1 MRICY
6 KAGNVTYNTNYY
18 SVITDSVEI
27 RIWFLTDEI
36 IRIRAGF
43 DGDWDEASYSLAM
56 TAWDSRTD
64 EFLKGYRKRVEVAY
78 SELVDGADKAVICG
92 SKLRIEIEK
101 NPFRICVY
109 DKDGTLLHAD
119 ITDLAYREDSNKRRI
134 HTSQIEADDYF
145 YGFGEK
151 GGDINK
157 AEKYMNMAPGDAMG
171 YNPKETDSLYKHI
184 PFYIKLSG
192 STHKAVGYFYHT
204 TAECDFN
211 MGREKRNYWH
221 RYSSFRSDAGDID
234 LFLIAGPS
242 IGEVISR
249 YTDLTGKSIL
259 LPKAALGYLGSSMYY
274 PELPKDCDDAILEFI
289 DTTREE
295 GIPVDGFQLSSGY
308 CAVETE
314 QGIKRC
320 SFTWN
325 YKRFKNPEE
334 WFAKMK
340 EKGIVVSPN
349 VKPGMLLVHPYL
361 EDMKKKDM
369 FVYDSI
375 KDEPGKGTWW
385 GGTGIFVDFT
395 KEQTREYWKEYL
407 KEGLIKY
414 GCESVWNDNCEY
426 DSMVDKDAR
435 VYFEGKGSTIGEL
448 KPVMSNIM
456 CQLSN
461 EAVTEYNENIRPF
474 SVCRS
479 GHAGIQRYAQV
490 WAGDNLTCWDAL
502 KYNIATILGMGLSGV
517 ANHGCDVGGFYGESP
532 EPELFVRWVQ
542 NGVFM
547 PRFSIHSVNTD
558 NTVTEP
564 WMYSGMKDYI
574 RTAIKLRYSMSPYL
588 YSLEY
593 RAHKTG
599 LPIMQPMFMVFQN
612 DSNTYNE
619 GVDFMWGDSLLVANV
634 VEKGAEIR
642 EVYLPDTGDKNIR
655 FYDYYTRN
663 EYEGGQ
669 TIKVPVDI
677 SSIPMFIKSGAIIP
691 MAANEL
697 NNLMNDKVDSL
708 HIIMAPDIDS
718 SFTIYDDDGKTN
730 DYKNGSYLKTDISVK
745 AGAKTYIDFEY
756 EGSYEN
762 TVETME
768 LDVIHREK
776 APFYVQLDGKE
787 VPHFLHRRKYE
798 ESDIGW
804 YYSQTKKSVQVKYP
818 NPKKNHQVLISF
830 EVFDMIGM

>member
-1 MRICY
+1 M
-6 KAGNVTYNTNYY
+6 
-18 SVITDSVEI
+18 
-27 RIWFLTDEI
+27 
-36 IRIRAGF
+36 
-43 DGDWDEASYSLAM
+43 
-56 TAWDSRTD
+56 
-64 EFLKGYRKRVEVAY
+64 
-78 SELVDGADKAVICG
+78 
-92 SKLRIEIEK
+92 
-101 NPFRICVY
+101 
-109 DKDGTLLHAD
+109 
-119 ITDLAYREDSNKRRI
+119 
-134 HTSQIEADDYF
+134 
-145 YGFGEK
+145 
-151 GGDINK
+151 
-157 AEKYMNMAPGDAMG
+157 
-171 YNPKETDSLYKHI
+171 
-184 PFYIKLSG
+184 
-192 STHKAVGYFYHT
+192 
-204 TAECDFN
+204 
-211 MGREKRNYWH
+211 
-221 RYSSFRSDAGDID
+221 
-234 LFLIAGPS
+234 
-242 IGEVISR
+242 
-249 YTDLTGKSIL
+249 
-259 LPKAALGYLGSSMYY
+259 
-274 PELPKDCDDAILEFI
+274 
-289 DTTREE
+289 
-295 GIPVDGFQLSSGY
+295 
-308 CAVETE
+308 
-314 QGIKRC
+314 
-320 SFTWN
+320 
-325 YKRFKNPEE
+325 
-334 WFAKMK
+334 
-340 EKGIVVSPN
+340 
-349 VKPGMLLVHPYL
+349 
-361 EDMKKKDM
+361 
-369 FVYDSI
+369 
-375 KDEPGKGTWW
+375 
-385 GGTGIFVDFT
+385 
-395 KEQTREYWKEYL
+395 
-407 KEGLIKY
+407 
-414 GCESVWNDNCEY
+414 
-426 DSMVDKDAR
+426 
-435 VYFEGKGSTIGEL
+435 YFEGKGSTIGEL

-663 EYEGGQ
+663 EYEGGK
-669 TIKVPVDI
+669 TINVPVDI

-730 DYKNGSYLKTDISVK
+730 DYKNGSYLKTDIRVK

>member
-1 MRICY
+1 
-6 KAGNVTYNTNYY
+6 
-18 SVITDSVEI
+18 
-27 RIWFLTDEI
+27 
-36 IRIRAGF
+36 
-43 DGDWDEASYSLAM
+43 
-56 TAWDSRTD
+56 
-64 EFLKGYRKRVEVAY
+64 
-78 SELVDGADKAVICG
+78 
-92 SKLRIEIEK
+92 
-101 NPFRICVY
+101 
-109 DKDGTLLHAD
+109 
-119 ITDLAYREDSNKRRI
+119 
-134 HTSQIEADDYF
+134 
-145 YGFGEK
+145 
-151 GGDINK
+151 
-157 AEKYMNMAPGDAMG
+157 
-171 YNPKETDSLYKHI
+171 
-184 PFYIKLSG
+184 
-192 STHKAVGYFYHT
+192 
-204 TAECDFN
+204 
-211 MGREKRNYWH
+211 
-221 RYSSFRSDAGDID
+221 
-234 LFLIAGPS
+234 
-242 IGEVISR
+242 
-249 YTDLTGKSIL
+249 
-259 LPKAALGYLGSSMYY
+259 MYY

-325 YKRFKNPEE
+325 HKRFKNPEE

-435 VYFEGKGSTIGEL
+435 VYFEGKGSTIGEI

-642 EVYLPDTGDKNIR
+642 AVYLPDTGDKNIR

-691 MAANEL
+691 MAGNEL

-762 TVETME
+762 TAETIE

>member
-1 MRICY
+1 
-6 KAGNVTYNTNYY
+6 
-18 SVITDSVEI
+18 
-27 RIWFLTDEI
+27 
-36 IRIRAGF
+36 
-43 DGDWDEASYSLAM
+43 
-56 TAWDSRTD
+56 
-64 EFLKGYRKRVEVAY
+64 
-78 SELVDGADKAVICG
+78 
-92 SKLRIEIEK
+92 
-101 NPFRICVY
+101 
-109 DKDGTLLHAD
+109 
-119 ITDLAYREDSNKRRI
+119 
-134 HTSQIEADDYF
+134 
-145 YGFGEK
+145 
-151 GGDINK
+151 
-157 AEKYMNMAPGDAMG
+157 
-171 YNPKETDSLYKHI
+171 
-184 PFYIKLSG
+184 
-192 STHKAVGYFYHT
+192 
-204 TAECDFN
+204 
-211 MGREKRNYWH
+211 
-221 RYSSFRSDAGDID
+221 
-234 LFLIAGPS
+234 
-242 IGEVISR
+242 
-249 YTDLTGKSIL
+249 
-259 LPKAALGYLGSSMYY
+259 MYY

-325 YKRFKNPEE
+325 HKRFKNPEE

-691 MAANEL
+691 MAGNEL
-697 NNLMNDKVDSL
+697 NNLMNDNVDSL

-762 TVETME
+762 TAETME